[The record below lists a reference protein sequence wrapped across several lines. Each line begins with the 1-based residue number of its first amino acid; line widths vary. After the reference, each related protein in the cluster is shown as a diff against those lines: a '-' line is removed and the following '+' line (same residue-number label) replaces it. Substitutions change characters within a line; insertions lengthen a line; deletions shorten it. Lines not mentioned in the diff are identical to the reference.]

1 MFQFFIHDVTE
12 ASSAHMN
19 KAWLFKRKSPISFIE
34 RATPKTE
41 TNLVCYSNNHHK
53 NYEASF

>member
-19 KAWLFKRKSPISFIE
+19 KAWLFKRKTQLPS
-34 RATPKTE
+34 
-41 TNLVCYSNNHHK
+41 
-53 NYEASF
+53 